1 MGRRTWFLK
10 TLFRR
15 GETTA
20 SLSNFWKPELIR
32 VRGHPCWRQDAGNL
46 TLPGHDS
53 PSAPGAALSPLRHPA
68 SVICAPG
75 GRQVRASF
83 LISTQG
89 GRPAFCLRIPVPAQG
104 ASNAGPGLGVGQPWT
119 TPGSVLTGRP
129 LTSLGPRASLSI
141 RRGLRLPHQDLFEV
155 QMKPCV

>member
-20 SLSNFWKPELIR
+20 SLSNFWKPELIQ
-32 VRGHPCWRQDAGNL
+32 VPGHPCWRQDAGNL

-75 GRQVRASF
+75 GRQARASF

-89 GRPAFCLRIPVPAQG
+89 GLFSACASPRPPRERLTQALALVLGSP
-104 ASNAGPGLGVGQPWT
+104 GPHLALCSPD
-119 TPGSVLTGRP
+119 VL
-129 LTSLGPRASLSI
+129 
-141 RRGLRLPHQDLFEV
+141 
-155 QMKPCV
+155 